1 MMGNEFM
8 VLGIMMGSVIGLLF
22 SVVIHKY
29 TVTKLQKGLSGL
41 ELSQEWASKHVN
53 CNVDFEKQPKPNID
67 RFDELTVGELIDRLT
82 VIKDKTKP
90 VVVTVT
96 WDKCEHMQGLWTVH
110 DNLYDVWLRG
120 AKE

>member
-1 MMGNEFM
+1 MMHSEFM

-22 SVVIHKY
+22 SVVIHKN

-41 ELSQEWASKHVN
+41 ELSHEWLSKPS
-53 CNVDFEKQPKPNID
+53 NVDFEKQPKPNID
-67 RFDELTVGELIDRLT
+67 GFDELTVGELIDRLT

-96 WDKCEHMQGLWTVH
+96 WDKCEHMQGLWTVYDH
-110 DNLYDVWLRG
+110 QFDVWLRG